1 MFHRRDPNIIHV
13 GPNLFCM
20 AIGMAVLVMTLN
32 PILALITYFACLL
45 TFLHFAEKR
54 K

>member
-1 MFHRRDPNIIHV
+1 MYHRRDPNIIHV

-20 AIGMAVLVMTLN
+20 AFGAAVLVATLN
-32 PILALITYFACLL
+32 PIAGLLAYFASLL
-45 TFLHFAEKR
+45 TFLHFAKNR